1 MFSLLAAT
9 PEDTMEIGRRL
20 GRLLAP
26 GDFINLN
33 GELGA
38 GKTLL
43 VKGLGQ
49 SLNISPAEITS
60 PTFTIINEYE
70 GTHLLYHFDLY
81 RLEENYELEQ
91 IGYLDYF
98 YGPGITAV
106 EWGDLFADY
115 LPEDRLDIVLET
127 LENGARKISWKGLG
141 RRSLK
146 IAKKLRGQN

>member
-9 PEDTMEIGRRL
+9 PADTMEIGRRL
-20 GRLLAP
+20 GLLLAP

-49 SLNISPAEITS
+49 SLNIPPAEITS

-70 GTHLLYHFDLY
+70 GTHLLYHLDLY
-81 RLEENYELEQ
+81 RLAEDYELEQ

-106 EWGDLFADY
+106 EWGDLFAAY
-115 LPEDRLDIVLET
+115 LPADRLDIVLET
-127 LENGARKISWKGLG
+127 MEGGTRKISFNGLG
-141 RRSLK
+141 RRSLE
-146 IAKKLRGQN
+146 IAEKLRGQS